1 MSPMT
6 DKLDKLDACSKGIEA
21 FDALIAWSIYHII
34 MRTIGNT
41 KKIGNTKS
49 GSY

>member
-1 MSPMT
+1 MT
-6 DKLDKLDACSKGIEA
+6 DKLDKLDVCSKGIEP

-34 MRTIGNT
+34 MQKTGNT